1 MKHYGRKVKL
11 DGYTFDSQKE
21 ASFYAAYIKNCGKK
35 YAVHPQYQLMP
46 IYDAGMARVGAI
58 YYRPDFVVYGPK
70 NVIEHVYDVKTSVDY
85 QGVDSSAQLRFKLF
99 WRKYGIPVEVVTP
112 LRSYFKV
119 KILGTTTKTQPMHQ
133 RIKRDGTIVKD
144 YYDIKTSIDYKVEE
158 LLEGERDG
166 KQRG

>member
-21 ASFYAAYIKNCGKK
+21 AAFYAAYIKNCGKK

-58 YYRPDFVVYGPK
+58 YYRPDFVVYGPE

-85 QGVDSSAQLRFKLF
+85 KGADPSAQLRFKLF
-99 WRKYGIPVEVVTP
+99 WRKYGIPVEV
-112 LRSYFKV
+112 
-119 KILGTTTKTQPMHQ
+119 
-133 RIKRDGTIVKD
+133 
-144 YYDIKTSIDYKVEE
+144 E
-158 LLEGERDG
+158 
-166 KQRG
+166 